1 MIGKRLSQIISESA
15 LKKQDAAAMIG
26 VSPGT
31 ISNWIKNKDFQNNSN
46 FFRLCKLAG
55 WNSDWILTGQGD
67 KFEKNSNVLNEPT
80 SNYSNERML
89 RLEGKVELLEKQ
101 LKERDEYIRELLE
114 ICDKKNIKRGA
125 RSG

>member
-31 ISNWIKNKDFQNNSN
+31 ISNWIKNEDFQKNSN
-46 FFRLCKLAG
+46 FFKLCKLAG
-55 WNSDWILTGQGD
+55 WNSDWILTGHG
-67 KFEKNSNVLNEPT
+67 EKHERRGQILNEPT
-80 SNYSNERML
+80 SNYGEDIAELKGQVKLLMEMLNQKDRYIAHLEEMCNEK
-89 RLEGKVELLEKQ
+89 KV
-101 LKERDEYIRELLE
+101 
-114 ICDKKNIKRGA
+114 KRGA

>member
-31 ISNWIKNKDFQNNSN
+31 ISNWIKNEDFQNNSN

-55 WNSDWILTGQGD
+55 WNSEWILTGEG
-67 KFEKNSNVLNEPT
+67 EKLAESHKLSEPAAG
-80 SNYSNERML
+80 YGEDIAELKGQVKLLMEMLKEKDRYIAHLEELCNER
-89 RLEGKVELLEKQ
+89 KV
-101 LKERDEYIRELLE
+101 
-114 ICDKKNIKRGA
+114 KRGA